1 MISPAV
7 IAAAN
12 AVSIAEVVG
21 RVVELKRDYGLCP
34 FHNERTP
41 SLHVYRAR
49 NVFCCFGCGAKG
61 GPIEFLRRFERVD
74 FKTAVSRLVNGR
86 VITVARDHSARE
98 RAPREAEVPALVS
111 ELWDGA
117 TSPNL
122 ASFCLSSRGI
132 APRALPEALRGHPR
146 VWCAEAH
153 EYRPAMLAAITD
165 GLGRITAVQRT
176 WLTARIEYDGHTQFL
191 KGARPP
197 DLGAPKKCLGSLG
210 SGAVRL
216 SAAGAVLGL
225 AEGVES
231 ALAAANLYRLPV
243 WATCGAHRLGSVE
256 LPEVVQRVIIFGDRG
271 SSGEAAAAK
280 AESLYRR
287 RGYQVQ
293 VEYPAPAYSDFA
305 EQVMR

>member
-1 MISPAV
+1 MISPAE
-7 IAAAN
+7 IAAAR
-12 AVSIAEVVG
+12 AVPIAEVVG

-49 NVFCCFGCGAKG
+49 NVFCCFGCGVKG

-111 ELWDGA
+111 ELWGGA
-117 TSPNL
+117 TTPSL
-122 ASFCLSSRGI
+122 ASFYLSSRGI
-132 APRALPEALRGHPR
+132 SLKSLPEAIRGHER
-146 VWCAEAH
+146 VWCAEVL
-153 EYRPAMLAAITD
+153 EYRPAMLASITD

-176 WLTARIEYDGHTQFL
+176 WLTERLEYDGHTEFP

-197 DLGAPKKCLGSLG
+197 DLRAPKKCLGSLG
-210 SGAVRL
+210 TGAVRL
-216 SAAGAVLGL
+216 AAAGAVLGL
-225 AEGVES
+225 SEGVES
-231 ALAAANLYRLPV
+231 GLAAANLYRLPV
-243 WATCGAHRLGSVE
+243 WATCGAQRLSSIE
-256 LPEVVQRVIIFGDRG
+256 LPKVVERLIIFGDRG
-271 SSGEAAAAK
+271 PAGESAAAK

-293 VEYPAPAYSDFA
+293 TEYPDPAFGDFA
-305 EQVMR
+305 ESVSR